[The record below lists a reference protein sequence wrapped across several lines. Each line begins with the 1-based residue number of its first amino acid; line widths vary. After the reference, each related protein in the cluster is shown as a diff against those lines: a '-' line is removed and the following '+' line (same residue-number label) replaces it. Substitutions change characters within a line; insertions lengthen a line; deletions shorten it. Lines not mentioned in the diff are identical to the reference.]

1 MSSVPLGVQY
11 LVGTLLIL
19 AVLAVIAA
27 VWAAQRRMIGLS
39 ALLATPHALSAL
51 LVVPHYWKPPSILV
65 VGIALEDVLFMA
77 GVGGWAWVYAVLM
90 VRNRITVSPCVKR
103 GARRYLVILA
113 GCGVA
118 GAAIAGLPGGD
129 RMPAILSLMALV
141 VVAGVA
147 LRRELWPLAVY
158 GGLFSGLSYALTM
171 LAGAVIWPDFM
182 DLWRPEN
189 LWGPRA
195 LNVPLEE
202 FAWGALFGPSW
213 ALVMAYVV
221 DARIVDQPG
230 GRFVSVVDG

>member
-27 VWAAQRRMIGLS
+27 GWAAQRRMIGLS

-51 LVVPHYWKPPSILV
+51 LVVPHYWKPPSVLV
-65 VGIALEDVLFMA
+65 IGIALEDVLFMA

-90 VRNRITVSPCVKR
+90 VRNRITVSPRLRR

-113 GCGVA
+113 GCGIA
-118 GAAIAGLPGGD
+118 GAAIARLPGGA
-129 RMPAILSLMALV
+129 RLPAILVLMALV
-141 VVAGVA
+141 VVVGVA

-171 LAGAVIWPDFM
+171 LAGAAVWPDFM
-182 DLWRPEN
+182 DLWRAEN
-189 LWGPRA
+189 LWGPRPM
-195 LNVPLEE
+195 NVPLEE
-202 FAWGALFGPSW
+202 FTWGALFGPSW
-213 ALVMAYVV
+213 ALVMAY
-221 DARIVDQPG
+221 IVDVRILPK
-230 GRFVSVVDG
+230 SANPD